1 MILDFFCYAVFGCSG
16 VRVRGEAESRICGV
30 QVFRGAG
37 VLLCVNMIM
46 WKSKTDDFNVDFYNI
61 LEEQPI

>member
-1 MILDFFCYAVFGCSG
+1 MFGCSG

-61 LEEQPI
+61 LEEQPV